1 MLSFYLSITLWLS
14 TVLLLKFVLAL
25 GLYMDLVP
33 NVGQSRRVEKDR
45 CKEKDRELK
54 PGVYSSVQDGFHG
67 RSAQFPIQQKHWDHV
82 APASLGQ

>member
-1 MLSFYLSITLWLS
+1 MRNRLLSFFLSITLRLS

-45 CKEKDRELK
+45 ELK
-54 PGVYSSVQDGFHG
+54 PGVYSSGQDGFHG
-67 RSAQFPIQQKHWDHV
+67 RSAQFSIQ
-82 APASLGQ
+82 

>member
-1 MLSFYLSITLWLS
+1 MLSFFLSITLWLS

-45 CKEKDRELK
+45 ELK
-54 PGVYSSVQDGFHG
+54 PGVYNSVQDGCHG
-67 RSAQFPIQQKHWDHV
+67 RSAQFSIQ
-82 APASLGQ
+82 

>member
-1 MLSFYLSITLWLS
+1 MRNRMLSFFLSITLRLS

-45 CKEKDRELK
+45 ELK
-54 PGVYSSVQDGFHG
+54 PGVYSSGQDGFHG
-67 RSAQFPIQQKHWDHV
+67 RSAQFSIQ
-82 APASLGQ
+82 